1 MTEVK
6 QYKCDICGTE
16 YKDKKQAEEG
26 EENHVETIEI
36 VSCKFVRKE
45 FMNDGFLTSITV
57 KSEDGRERRYD
68 IWED

>member
-6 QYKCDICGTE
+6 HYKCDICGTE
-16 YKDKKQAEEG
+16 YKDKKQAEEC
-26 EENHVETIEI
+26 EKNHVETIEI

-45 FMNDGFLTSITV
+45 FMNDGFPTSITV